1 MKKPINKYEDI
12 RNKLSAI
19 AIAASFVV
27 PTAGFYLD
35 KDKDTETDHVLDN
48 SVFENKELNIG
59 FLNQLEIARIEGAY
73 PKMAVNGKHEF
84 VRVGTRRVV
93 KLYLI
98 HATQYVDV
106 DSLEA
111 ITELEVGQDV
121 LFDNNGMTVYHFG
134 QNPEYID
141 LSEKTLSFRL

>member
-1 MKKPINKYEDI
+1 M
-12 RNKLSAI
+12 
-19 AIAASFVV
+19 
-27 PTAGFYLD
+27 
-35 KDKDTETDHVLDN
+35 
-48 SVFENKELNIG
+48 
-59 FLNQLEIARIEGAY
+59 
-73 PKMAVNGKHEF
+73 
-84 VRVGTRRVV
+84 

>member
-35 KDKDTETDHVLDN
+35 KDVLDN
-48 SVFENKELNIG
+48 SVFENQELNIG